1 MKQLFQYN
9 PYITSEFPGSLQVLD
24 AFSVDDEGYLYYWRK
39 NKWAITKLG
48 AQIDGTR
55 EAPDFVIP
63 VQIDDRLNGYA
74 FDMEVDWE
82 IPPDIQWNISPLPDK
97 KQAKTAKE
105 CIRYIADHKY
115 IEKIMWYN
123 KEAQVAD
130 KIETVEY
137 VVEQSMRT
145 VLSYTTPDGKVY
157 GMYIFKSIS
166 GYEQLMD
173 LLMKYNERHNKTL
186 K

>member
-63 VQIDDRLNGYA
+63 VSIDNNVL
-74 FDMEVDWE
+74 ETDWE
-82 IPPDIQWNISPLPDK
+82 VPPDIQWNISPAPTRE
-97 KQAKTAKE
+97 QAKTAKE

-130 KIETVEY
+130 KIATIEY
-137 VVEQSMRT
+137 VVERKIQT
-145 VLSYTTPDGKVY
+145 ILCYTTFDGKVY
-157 GMYIFKSIS
+157 GMFIGKDIS
-166 GYEQLMD
+166 GYETLLE
-173 LLMKYNERHNKTL
+173 LLMNYNERHHIK
-186 K
+186 